1 MTPAFFDTNV
11 LVYAFGDD
19 ARRSVTL
26 RLLDEGCVVSVQSLN
41 ELANVLLRKQKRD
54 WPTIVRAVDAII
66 ARSATIVIANLD
78 LHHLGLRLAERYRLS
93 VYDAMIAAAA
103 LTAECDTLYSEDMH
117 DGLVIDGR
125 VRIVNPFAPVAG

>member
-1 MTPAFFDTNV
+1 MVAFFDSNI
-11 LVYAFGDD
+11 LVYAFGNEPRT
-19 ARRSVTL
+19 ATSYK
-26 RLLDEGCVVSVQSLN
+26 LLQQGGAVSTQSLN
-41 ELANVLLRKQKRD
+41 ELANVLRKKLKWE
-54 WPTIVRAVDAII
+54 WPRIGEAIETVTD
-66 ARSATIVIANLD
+66 RCSTLVILDLD

-125 VRIVNPFAPVAG
+125 VWIVNPFAPVAG